1 MHGHSIPLAPSP
13 AAFPMASARN
23 HRKAPPSPLRVI
35 AKGVPHLFWESVY
48 SCLPATLAP

>member
-1 MHGHSIPLAPSP
+1 MGTVSPWPQAP

-23 HRKAPPSPLRVI
+23 HHRAPLTPLSVI

-48 SCLPATLAP
+48 SCLAETLAP